1 MSAPGR
7 RLGTLLAAA
16 ALVLLVPGEAYGWG
30 PGTHMYLGG
39 EVLRHLALLG
49 PAAAALLSTRPREF
63 LYGMLAPDLLVAKD
77 RAPEEGHSHRWTRV
91 DELTRRAGDGSG
103 RAAAVLGY
111 RAHLAADVVAHGVF
125 LPRRL
130 LLTASTRSIGHSYWE
145 HRVEASLPDAFAEDA
160 HRLVLD
166 HADGPVE
173 GLFRSVLTPTVF
185 DFDTN
190 RRIYG
195 EMVRWSSH
203 ERWQLLFGHLVDRS
217 RWGLDPEERRQA
229 LSLSVALC
237 VEAIREAGAGGED
250 SPIRTLDPTGREA
263 MERAKGLRRSV
274 LRSGRLEARWE
285 PSAALRRAAERNFP
299 LPSVRGP
306 GDRRGLDGLLA
317 AVQGGETEERG
328 AAA

>member
-1 MSAPGR
+1 
-7 RLGTLLAAA
+7 
-16 ALVLLVPGEAYGWG
+16 
-30 PGTHMYLGG
+30 MYLGG
-39 EVLRHLALLG
+39 EVLRYLGLLG
-49 PAAAALLSTRPREF
+49 STAAALLFSRPRAF

-77 RAPEEGHSHRWTRV
+77 RAPEEGHSHRWRRV
-91 DELTRRAGDGSG
+91 DELTRRTGDADGSG

-145 HRVEASLPDAFAEDA
+145 HRVEASLPDAFAEEA
-160 HRLVLD
+160 HGLVLE
-166 HADGPVE
+166 HADTPVE

-217 RWGLDPEERRQA
+217 RWGLDPEERRRA

-237 VEAIREAGAGGED
+237 VEAIRDAAADGEG
-250 SPIRTLDPTGREA
+250 SPIRTLDPTGKEA

-274 LRSGRLEARWE
+274 LRPSRLEARWE
-285 PSAALRRAAERNFP
+285 PSRALRRAADRNFP

-306 GDRRGLDGLLA
+306 GDRRGLEGLLA
-317 AVQGGETEERG
+317 AVRDGEAEGRG